1 MTKKKMKRKNVSYKL
16 RNWNFINEAG
26 VVRGEFFLE
35 LDWVQNWHKELEE
48 MNAGKVGSPYEF
60 PESMIQLQAFW
71 HQFFSYRTVEG
82 ITRKVVSFSQLPKY
96 NDFSTI
102 NRRVN
107 NGLYEIPKSDKVN
120 IEAATDGSGM
130 KMTLSGEYLE
140 DKHGK
145 KSKRKKYIKVIVTG
159 DVNEKDVLKVEVSLE
174 GEGKSEPDCAMD
186 HMKELMDEGKN
197 IKSFFGDGG
206 LDKHE
211 LFDFCDYYR
220 INPII
225 KLPENAVIDPGGGN
239 GSWRRSV
246 EVRKYKEKGYEG
258 WARKNRY
265 GKRWPGTEGIFS
277 AVKGIF
283 GEDVRAKE
291 IGNMCTEVRIK
302 FWAYQNMKRYAEKKV
317 EGHPTFGLSS
327 LNV

>member
-16 RNWNFINEAG
+16 RNWKFINEAG

-35 LDWVQNWHKELEE
+35 LDWVQNWHLELEE
-48 MNAGKVGSPYEF
+48 MNKGKIGTPYKF

-71 HQFFSYRTVEG
+71 HNFFAYRSVEG
-82 ITRKVVSFSQLPKY
+82 ITRKLVVLSKLPKHNNY
-96 NDFSTI
+96 STI

-107 NGLYEIPKSDKVN
+107 RGIYEIPLPN
-120 IEAATDGSGM
+120 NTNLEIGTDGSGL

-145 KSKRKKYIKVIVTG
+145 KTKRKKYIKVIVTG
-159 DVNEKDVLKVEVSLE
+159 DINNKDVLKVEVSLE
-174 GEGKSEPDCAMD
+174 GEGKSEPDCCMD
-186 HMKELMDEGKN
+186 HMQELMNEGKN
-197 IKSFFGDGG
+197 VISCFGDGG

-211 LFDFCDYYR
+211 LFDFCDYYG

-225 KLPENAVIDPGGGN
+225 KIPKDAVVDPGGG

-246 EVRKYKEKGYEG
+246 EVGKFKEMGYEG

-265 GKRWPGTEGIFS
+265 GKRWLGTEGIFS

-283 GEDVRAKE
+283 GEDLRAKNIE
-291 IGNMCTEVRIK
+291 NLCTEARIK
-302 FWAYQNMKRYAEKKV
+302 FWSYQRIKQYAETRV
-317 EGHPTFGLSS
+317 EGHPTFGL
-327 LNV
+327 